1 MKIKKI
7 VKSYDFVISV
17 IISLLVYFIFPCWLN
32 NEMLKD
38 IYGIG
43 ISVLSIIFSVYFAA
57 LAIIIS
63 SSDDSFVRFLENE
76 GFYQEIVFTFE
87 FTLGS
92 LFVALSYS
100 IVIYIATSNWIFL
113 KIEIQ
118 PIWCFLFFTF
128 LFSYS
133 LIATGQSALDAIK
146 YAKFRSKYLGIES
159 GISSKESNETE

>member
-1 MKIKKI
+1 MKRI
-7 VKSYDFVISV
+7 VKSFDFILSFL
-17 IISLLVYFIFPCWLN
+17 ITFLVYLIFPEWLN

-63 SSDDSFVRFLENE
+63 SGDDGFVMFLEEE
-76 GFYQEIVFTFE
+76 GFYQKILFTFE

-92 LFVALSYS
+92 LFIALAYS
-100 IVIYIATSNWIFL
+100 IILYIVTVNWISL
-113 KIEIQ
+113 KIEAQ
-118 PIWCFLFFTF
+118 PVLGFIFFIL

-133 LIATGQSALDAIK
+133 LIATGLSALDAIK
-146 YAKFRSKYLGIES
+146 YAKYRSKYLKIE
-159 GISSKESNETE
+159 KKR

>member
-7 VKSYDFVISV
+7 IKSFDFVLS
-17 IISLLVYFIFPCWLN
+17 IIFSLIVYLIFPCWLN

-63 SSDDSFVRFLENE
+63 SSDDSFVRFLEKE
-76 GFYQEIVFTFE
+76 GFYQEIVSMFE

-100 IVIYIATSNWIFL
+100 IVIYITTSNWIIM

-118 PIWCFLFFTF
+118 PFWCFLFFIF

-159 GISSKESNETE
+159 SNSSKESKKTE